1 MQKIEFNG
9 RKLTIEDAQI
19 GLRNFAGEK
28 TNYNNEGNR
37 NFVVFLDEEDA
48 NFLADNNF
56 NVKFPKER
64 PDLDPEQDNRKPFI
78 KVTIGNHAKVIQI
91 VERADGEQD
100 GLQLEGDEIG
110 ILQRADIAKVDLVI
124 NPWLSK
130 MNNKLSAYLDT
141 GYFVRDIDQFGAKY
155 GIY

>member
-28 TNYNNEGNR
+28 SDYNNEGNR

-64 PDLDPEQDNRKPFI
+64 PDLDPEKDDRKPFI
-78 KVTIGNHAKVIQI
+78 KVTIGDYAKVIQVI
-91 VERADGEQD
+91 ERADGEKS
-100 GLQLEGDEIG
+100 GLHLEGDEIS

-130 MNNKLSAYLDT
+130 KNGKLSSYLDT
-141 GYFVRDIDQFGAKY
+141 GYFLRDVDPFGAKY

>member
-1 MQKIEFNG
+1 MQTINFNG
-9 RKLTIEDAQI
+9 RKLNIEDAQI

-28 TNYNNEGNR
+28 SDYNNAGNR

-48 NFLADNNF
+48 EFLAENKF
-56 NVKFPKER
+56 NVKFPKPR

-78 KVTIGNHAKVIQI
+78 KVTIGDYAKVLQI
-91 VERADGEQD
+91 VELADGEQNV
-100 GLQLEGDEIG
+100 LQLEGDEIG
-110 ILQRADIAKVDLVI
+110 VLQRADIAKVDLVI

-130 MNNKLSAYLDT
+130 NNGKLSAYLET
-141 GYFVRDIDQFGAKY
+141 GYFVRDVDQFGAKY